1 MRQRSPQ
8 YETKAYPGTQAV
20 VRALRLLK
28 AFTPER
34 SDRSLTELSREM
46 GLNKTTTYRLLTALL
61 SEGMVAR
68 SPEGDTFRLGPE
80 VLALGSRSQG
90 AGDLRVAARPELLA
104 LAAETRE
111 TATLEVLI
119 GRDVL
124 ILDEVMGS
132 HVIGTVP
139 SVGTRWPAHAT
150 STGKALLAHLP
161 EPVLEALLG
170 EPFAAPTPKA
180 ITDPAVLRRELAR
193 VRERGY
199 AVSTEELEPGFV
211 AVGVPVRSAD
221 GLVVAAISLGGPK
234 GRLTPDEVAAY
245 TRRLPA
251 AAGRIAARLGFRE
264 PGEPRLA
271 IHAPTNRGGR

>member
-1 MRQRSPQ
+1 MRHRNPQ

-34 SDRSLTELSREM
+34 SDRSLTELSREV

-139 SVGTRWPAHAT
+139 SIGTRWPAHAT

-161 EPVLEALLG
+161 EPVLETMLG
-170 EPFAAPTPKA
+170 EPFGAPTPKA
-180 ITDPAVLRRELAR
+180 ITDPAALRRELAR

-199 AVSTEELEPGFV
+199 AVSVEELEPGFV
-211 AVGVPVRSAD
+211 AVGVPIRSAD
-221 GLVVAAISLGGPK
+221 GSVVAAISLGGPK
-234 GRLTPDEVAAY
+234 GRLTPEEVAAY

-264 PGEPRLA
+264 PGESRA
-271 IHAPTNRGGR
+271 AFHAPTNRGGR